1 MCRSFDYPLI
11 KRCLR
16 IDRLKQIQM
25 MVLVPWVG
33 DPGGDV
39 QSIAAHGAYGRIN
52 NEYAAEYTP
61 KRK

>member
-1 MCRSFDYPLI
+1 
-11 KRCLR
+11 
-16 IDRLKQIQM
+16 M